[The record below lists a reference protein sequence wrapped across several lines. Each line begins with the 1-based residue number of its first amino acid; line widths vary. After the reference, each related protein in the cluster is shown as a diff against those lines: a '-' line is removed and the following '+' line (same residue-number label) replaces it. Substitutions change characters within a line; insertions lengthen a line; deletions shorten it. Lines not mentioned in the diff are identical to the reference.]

1 MSIETIKIDRP
12 TTDKEFPGESGPNFG
27 LQTIT
32 DIIEYRYRTEPE
44 KEAFT
49 YLLDGEK
56 EAIRWRYKD
65 LKNGI
70 ALVGHKLS
78 QQDVKKKRVLLLF
91 EPGLAFITAYLA
103 TISSGAIAVPC
114 HPPMGKSQVKR
125 LWDMI
130 ESCEPTAILHSS
142 LIRSTNAQF
151 NRITELAIERDI
163 HLIDVDIPAVPIEI
177 EWKHPEIDKHDIA
190 MLQYTSASTGDP
202 KGVVVS
208 QENLVKNCEEIY
220 HWLGPD
226 AARRGCIWLP
236 PYHDMGLL
244 GGIMQPLYA
253 GFPLYFMSPMHF
265 IQRPLRWLK
274 ALSDH
279 KLSLTG
285 APNFAFQ
292 LCADAVEL
300 DEIKN
305 SNIDLSCVKDIFCG
319 SEPINPDT
327 MNAFHH
333 KYAKFG
339 LNKSTINPCYGLAE
353 ITLFASG
360 RPKGTVFKTHTFDQE
375 KLDAG
380 LAEKSQNGLSIVS
393 CGLPASQHDI
403 KIVNPETKTTCPN
416 KAIGEI
422 WLAGPSVTHGYWG
435 NEKLTDFSFNNTLPG
450 NTHQYYRTGDLGFI
464 YDEELFVN
472 GRRKELIIIRGRNL
486 YPQDIERCAL
496 RSTPHLEQAGAAAF
510 SVRHTD
516 TESLVVVI
524 ELKLRAKN
532 DYVDEITRCVTAAV
546 RNEFNITPHE
556 VYVGPRGTVPRTTS
570 GKIQRTAT
578 KKAYENNELRAFK
591 RAKS

>member
-1 MSIETIKIDRP
+1 MSIETIKTIKPIIRDG
-12 TTDKEFPGESGPNFG
+12 FPGESGPNFD

-32 DIIEYRYRTEPE
+32 DIIEYRYRNEPD

-49 YLLDGEK
+49 YLLDGDK
-56 EAIRWRYKD
+56 EAIKWRYKD

-70 ALVGHKLS
+70 ALVAHKLS
-78 QQDVKKKRVLLLF
+78 QYDVTKKRVLLLF

-130 ESCEPTAILHSS
+130 DSCEPTVILHSS

-151 NRITELAIERDI
+151 NRITEIALERDI
-163 HLIDVDIPAVPIEI
+163 HLIDVDIPAIPIEL
-177 EWKHPEIDKHDIA
+177 EWKHPNIDKRDIA

-202 KGVVVS
+202 KGVIVS

-220 HWLGPD
+220 HWLGSD
-226 AARRGCIWLP
+226 ASRRGCIWLP

-292 LCADAVEL
+292 LCVDAVDD
-300 DEIKN
+300 DEIRQAD
-305 SNIDLSCVKDIFCG
+305 IDLSGVKDIFCG
-319 SEPINPDT
+319 SEPINPET
-327 MNAFHH
+327 MNAFHR
-333 KYAKFG
+333 KYARFG
-339 LNKSTINPCYGLAE
+339 LNESTINPCYGLAE

-360 RPKGTVFKTHTFDQE
+360 RPKGTIYKTYKFNQDQ
-375 KLDAG
+375 LDAG
-380 LAEKSQNGLSIVS
+380 FAEQSQNGLSIVS
-393 CGLPASQHDI
+393 CGLPANQHDI
-403 KIVNPETKTTCPN
+403 TIVNPETKSPCPHQT
-416 KAIGEI
+416 IGEI

-435 NEKLTDFSFNNTLPG
+435 NKTLTNFSFNNTLPG
-450 NTHQYYRTGDLGFI
+450 IPHKYYRTGDLGFI
-464 YDEELFVN
+464 YNGELFVN

-496 RSTPHLEQAGAAAF
+496 KSTPHLEQAGASAF
-510 SVRHTD
+510 SIRRAD
-516 TESLVVVI
+516 TESLIVVI

-532 DYVDEITRCVTAAV
+532 DHVEEIKHCVTAAI
-546 RNEFNITPHE
+546 RNEFNITPYE

-591 RAKS
+591 RVKS